1 MKVFSTLAD
10 NVNLVLSIYMNFGAS
25 PTVSRMLMLAIEE
38 LHFWDLAGA
47 RGITHLLANLSVL
60 EVVLGL
66 CVCVAHIF

>member
-1 MKVFSTLAD
+1 
-10 NVNLVLSIYMNFGAS
+10 MNFGAS